1 MIIWAFPG
9 IGKSNIYLSSV
20 IDCDVAYFKFNIPED
35 TVLHNNELMHDC
47 SLNSDYPDNYIK
59 YVASLKS
66 IYLILKCLYS
76 RFNFFFFRCAYYL
89 SGCFVK
95 R

>member
-35 TVLHNNELMHDC
+35 TVLLDTPH
-47 SLNSDYPDNYIK
+47 S
-59 YVASLKS
+59 
-66 IYLILKCLYS
+66 
-76 RFNFFFFRCAYYL
+76 
-89 SGCFVK
+89 
-95 R
+95 